1 MEHPHALDA
10 LLRRAGVTQAFTGL
24 ASLVPEVAVL
34 ALGSDG
40 RLVWASPSAEKLDVA
55 VHIGERLPEGLPVGA
70 SLSLDGLSL
79 RALPL
84 REGPAWAPPEDAV
97 EFHGVWT
104 RDPALLKIIEVIRN
118 VAETDATVLI
128 RGESGT
134 GKELVAA
141 ALHAESDRRDGPF
154 IAVNCGAFSASLL
167 ESELFGHVKGAFT
180 GAVAARKGIFA
191 QAHGGTLF
199 LDEVAELP
207 LELQPKLLRVLQERV
222 VVPVGGSEPLPV
234 DVRVV
239 AATHRALREEAK
251 EGRFRADLLYRLRVV
266 PIFLPSL
273 RERRLDIELLV
284 QRFIDQF
291 NRRGPRRI
299 TAIAPT
305 ALQALLDHGW
315 PGNVRE
321 LKNVVEYA
329 FAVGRSATLTLDD
342 LPPELRAALPP
353 TSARASAT
361 PNVDEAERVREALAT
376 AQGDINAAAAHLGL
390 SRTTFWR
397 LRRRLGV

>member
-1 MEHPHALDA
+1 MERPAALDA
-10 LLRRAGVTQAFTGL
+10 LLRRAGVSAAFTGL
-24 ASLVPEVAVL
+24 ASLFPEVAVL
-34 ALGSDG
+34 ALGADG
-40 RLVWASPSAEKLDVA
+40 RLVWASPTADRLDVT
-55 VHIGERLPEGLPVGA
+55 VQIGEPLPKELPPGP
-70 SLSLDGLSL
+70 SLSIDGLTL
-79 RALPL
+79 HALPL
-84 REGPAWAPPEDAV
+84 RGFPAWTPPEDAI

-104 RDPALLKIIEVIRN
+104 RDPSMLKVIEIIRN

-141 ALHAESDRRDGPF
+141 ALHAESDRRSGPF

-222 VVPVGGSEPLPV
+222 VVPVGGNEPLPV

-239 AATHRALREEAK
+239 AATHRALREEAR

-266 PIFLPSL
+266 PIFLPAL
-273 RERRLDIELLV
+273 RERRLDVALLV

-291 NRRGPRRI
+291 NLQGPRRI

-305 ALQALLDHGW
+305 ALQALLDHSW

-353 TSARASAT
+353 TSAVAPS
-361 PNVDEAERVREALAT
+361 PNPTDEAERVRQALAA